1 MYIMKTCKILV
12 QRAQQCSLYSSI
24 TNISSISSKFP
35 CQIQSTPNLVCKN
48 LQKRFIFT
56 EEFLGVNI
64 ARLKQE
70 QVKKEIA
77 EEKVNPDELQK
88 QILNLIP
95 NHLSH
100 ISPQS
105 GISCFYFHFSLHIQ
119 FVKRF

>member
-1 MYIMKTCKILV
+1 MKNSKILF
-12 QRAQQCSLYSSI
+12 QRAQQCSIYSSI
-24 TNISSISSKFP
+24 TNISSISPKFP
-35 CQIQSTPNLVCKN
+35 CQIKSTSNLVCKN
-48 LQKRFIFT
+48 LQTRFIFT

-70 QVKKEIA
+70 QVKKEIVK
-77 EEKVNPDELQK
+77 EKINPDELQK

-105 GISCFYFHFSLHIQ
+105 GISCFYFHLSLHIQ
-119 FVKRF
+119 ILKA